1 MRTGLAAVLALAG
14 CASGVSIS
22 SDFEGGSLG
31 PAERISETRFRARVP
46 GQADHEGRN
55 RQVTWYFFRVDGAR
69 GREVSVT
76 LTDLRGE
83 YDYRP
88 GAVGIDARTPPWT
101 SADGRTWTLVPGWS
115 ADRERGEATLSFTP
129 PADRVWVAHL
139 EPYVESRFQAF
150 LEEIRG
156 HPELRAE
163 VVGRS
168 VEGRELHLLTIGRGP
183 AAIWL
188 MCRQHAW
195 ESGTSFV
202 AEGAIRYLLSGEARD
217 LRERATFRI
226 LPMMDP
232 DGCAR
237 GGVRFNRH
245 GYDLNRNWDVADP
258 ADPESR
264 RLMPEICAAKEAI
277 LKAGPF
283 RLFLTLHN
291 QEAGGWLSGS
301 ERHRAVAERL
311 AEALRGRTPLE
322 NSPRPPR
329 TARPARGRAT
339 VVDFLEGERGLPAFI
354 LEQGVAFDPTLG
366 RIPSSRDRLEFGA
379 VLVRAMAR
387 AAIE

>member
-1 MRTGLAAVLALAG
+1 VKAALPAVLVLAG
-14 CASGVSIS
+14 CASGITIS

-31 PAERISETRFRARVP
+31 PVERLSETRFRARVP
-46 GQADHEGRN
+46 GQADQEGRN

-76 LTDLRGE
+76 LTDLSGE

-88 GAVGIDARTPPWT
+88 GAVGIDERTPPWM
-101 SADGRTWTLVPGWS
+101 SADGRAWALVPGWK
-115 ADRERGEATLSFTP
+115 ADRERAEATLSFTA

-139 EPYVESRFQAF
+139 EPYPWSRLEAF
-150 LEEIRG
+150 LAEIRG
-156 HPELRAE
+156 HPELRTE
-163 VVGRS
+163 VIGRS

-202 AEGAIRYLLSGEARD
+202 AEGAVRHLLSDEARD

-245 GYDLNRNWDVADP
+245 GFDLNRNWDTADP

-291 QEAGGWLSGS
+291 QEAGGWMSGS

-311 AEALRGRTPLE
+311 VEALRGRTPLDG
-322 NSPRPPR
+322 SPRPPR
-329 TARPARGRAT
+329 AKPPRGRAS

-354 LEQGVAFDPTLG
+354 LEQGVAWDPTLG
-366 RIPSSRDRLEFGA
+366 RVPSSRDRLEFGRI
-379 VLVRAMAR
+379 LVRAMVE
-387 AAIE
+387 AAVD